1 MKIVVLDG
9 FTENPGDLSWEP
21 LACQGELTVYDRTP
35 PEQAAERIGTAEI
48 AFTNK
53 TPLPEAV
60 LAACPALRYIGVLAT
75 GYNVVDVEAAHRRG
89 IVVTNIPDYGTDT
102 VAQFTMAM
110 LLEIC
115 HRIGHHN
122 QEVQQGRWSRC
133 PDFCFWDTPQ
143 MELAGKTLGIMGY
156 GRIGRAVGRLARAFG
171 MKVLAV
177 SRTPRPEEEGVT
189 MVRWEP
195 LLTASDVITFH
206 CPLTEETRGI
216 VNRETIRQM
225 KDGVILLNMA
235 RGPLIQEADLR
246 EALESVKVYAA
257 GMDVAATEPI
267 QPDSPLLGAKNCIL
281 TPHIAWASQEARR
294 RLMDTAA
301 ENLRSF
307 LEGNP
312 IHQV

>member
-189 MVRWEP
+189 MVPWEP
-195 LLTASDVITFH
+195 LLAASDVITFH

-216 VNRETIRQM
+216 VNRETLRQM

-246 EALESVKVYAA
+246 EALESGKVYAA